1 MYDLI
6 VCLLCMRLKSP
17 LFKVHNYCIL
27 STSYIDQRII
37 LYLGIYRGVTTTNT
51 STTSGLVNL
60 YSPTHSSVGTSIVGG
75 GGSLASGLGAAI
87 ASTSQDNTQT
97 YIVHHHHH
105 NSGTNPPGSPDSS
118 NAAPEHY
125 QLGGMGASS
134 SLVTTPLDIEW
145 SSTTQYLQKPQQA
158 IMTSSG
164 HQLHHQQPLNLLSNH
179 IIAATTDNR
188 IHYTVHQT
196 QNRLAVAL
204 TGSMNRLS
212 DHRGSTG
219 SPCPNPASSSS
230 YPVNIPLT
238 SPDIGYNYPRQIFS
252 RGLSPP
258 PQYSRA
264 ESPPYYPSY
273 GGDSGGGIMGDS
285 FQQQQH
291 HNYLSRTSTLPLSLA
306 RKPPSGASGN
316 RTPLVTSPLG
326 SSYMS
331 TSQQPKSILRTSENF
346 RRVVTNETPPPIPP
360 HNTNSSFTFGGGGSM
375 EGGIGSIAY
384 RSVDSR
390 TNLSSQ
396 PLLILE
402 SSVDSSANK
411 DVQVPPP
418 LATSGGG
425 PDEEED
431 DDDGEDSGLHT
442 ATLIRR
448 PSISAGVSASSG
460 GNDEEEDEERRDQFD
475 IHDIDSDA
483 FSRLLEIDCDSKL

>member
-1 MYDLI
+1 M
-6 VCLLCMRLKSP
+6 
-17 LFKVHNYCIL
+17 
-27 STSYIDQRII
+27 
-37 LYLGIYRGVTTTNT
+37 TTTNT

-87 ASTSQDNTQT
+87 ASTSQENTQT

-105 NSGTNPPGSPDSS
+105 NNGSNPPASPDSS
-118 NAAPEHY
+118 NAAPAEHY
-125 QLGGMGASS
+125 QVGGMGPSA

-219 SPCPNPASSSS
+219 SPCSNPASSSSS

-273 GGDSGGGIMGDS
+273 GGDAGGGNMGDS
-285 FQQQQH
+285 LQQP

-326 SSYMS
+326 TSYMS
-331 TSQQPKSILRTSENF
+331 SSQQPKSILRTSENF

-396 PLLILE
+396 PLLILDSNVE
-402 SSVDSSANK
+402 SSTNK

-418 LATSGGG
+418 TSTSGGG
-425 PDEEED
+425 QDEQEED
-431 DDDGEDSGLHT
+431 DDDGEESGLHT

-448 PSISAGVSASSG
+448 PSSAIASAGVSASSG
-460 GNDEEEDEERRDQFD
+460 GNEEEEEDERRDQFD

>member
-1 MYDLI
+1 M
-6 VCLLCMRLKSP
+6 
-17 LFKVHNYCIL
+17 
-27 STSYIDQRII
+27 
-37 LYLGIYRGVTTTNT
+37 TTTNT

-60 YSPTHSSVGTSIVGG
+60 YSPTHSSLGTSIVGGG
-75 GGSLASGLGAAI
+75 GGSLASGLGGGAI

-125 QLGGMGASS
+125 QLGGMGASA

-164 HQLHHQQPLNLLSNH
+164 HQLHHHQQPLNLLSNH

-212 DHRGSTG
+212 DHRGSAG
-219 SPCPNPASSSS
+219 SPCPYPATSSS

-273 GGDSGGGIMGDS
+273 GGDAGGGGIMGGMDS
-285 FQQQQH
+285 LQQQH

-306 RKPPSGASGN
+306 RKPPSGAGGN

-326 SSYMS
+326 TSFM
-331 TSQQPKSILRTSENF
+331 SQQPKSILRTSENF

-360 HNTNSSFTFGGGGSM
+360 HNTNSSFPFGGGGSM
-375 EGGIGSIAY
+375 EHGGSIGSIAY

-402 SSVDSSANK
+402 SSVESSANN
-411 DVQVPPP
+411 DAQVPPP
-418 LATSGGG
+418 IAAISGGG
-425 PDEEED
+425 PDEQEED
-431 DDDGEDSGLHT
+431 EDDGEDSGLHT

-448 PSISAGVSASSG
+448 ASISAGVSG
-460 GNDEEEDEERRDQFD
+460 VNEEEDDERRDQFD